1 MPTARRPRKIKV
13 TLKSRW
19 PEDFKEVVYE
29 GPERRKDPK
38 DVKYGRRK
46 PHIQDDPSVRK
57 GERREKGRGYV
68 RLNEKGTKWEMT
80 STRRSKYMKERTV
93 IEE

>member
-1 MPTARRPRKIKV
+1 MPAARRPAKIRV
-13 TLKSRW
+13 TLRSEYPKDTR
-19 PEDFKEVVYE
+19 EIVYE
-29 GPERRKDPK
+29 GPERRRDPD

-57 GERREKGRGYV
+57 GERREEGRGYV
-68 RLNEKGTKWEMT
+68 RLNEKGTEWEMT
-80 STRRSKYMKERTV
+80 STRRSSADKKRTV